1 MTDCNVLNKTV
12 VDLFGFNGILLK
24 QSETEKKLT
33 VFEYEMRNAQ
43 TAPEETSNSPV
54 KIPTRIQIWSI
65 TTDWSPKPP
74 EHKRFY
80 SSRERAR

>member
-24 QSETEKKLT
+24 QAETEKLA
-33 VFEYEMRNAQ
+33 VFEYEVRKAQ
-43 TAPEETSNSPV
+43 TASEETSNSPV
-54 KIPTRIQIWSI
+54 KFPTRIQIWSI